1 MAFTVEIVSA
11 EQAIWSG
18 SAEFI
23 VVPGSQGELGIHGGH
38 APLLTYMKSGNVAVH
53 DHEGVVHHFYVS
65 GGVAEVQPTGVI
77 ILSDASAR
85 AQDLDEAQI
94 LQAKSEAEE
103 MLRNSKEK
111 LNYAEI
117 ELRLSQEISKL
128 QSIEKYRAG
137 RK

>member
-1 MAFTVEIVSA
+1 MTFTVEIVSA

-38 APLLTYMKSGNVAVH
+38 APLLTYMKPGDVAVH
-53 DHEGVVHHFYVS
+53 EADGQVHHFYVS
-65 GGVAEVQPTGVI
+65 GGVVEIQPAGVI
-77 ILSDASAR
+77 VLSDASVR
-85 AQDLDEAQI
+85 AQDLDEAQV
-94 LQAKSEAEE
+94 LQAKAEAEE
-103 MLRNSKEK
+103 MLRNKKDK

-117 ELRLSQEISKL
+117 EMRLSQEISKL
-128 QSIEKYRAG
+128 QSIEKYRSS

>member
-18 SAEFI
+18 PAEFI

-38 APLLTYMKSGNVAVH
+38 APLLTYMKSGTVAVTAE
-53 DHEGVVHHFYVS
+53 DQEVHHFYVS
-65 GGVAEVQPTGVI
+65 GGVVEVQPTGVI
-77 ILSDASAR
+77 VLSDASMR

-94 LQAKSEAEE
+94 LQAKAEAEE
-103 MLRNSKEK
+103 MLRNKANK
-111 LNYAEI
+111 LNYAEV
-117 ELRLSQEISKL
+117 EMRLSQEISKL
-128 QSIEKYRAG
+128 QSIEKYRSG

>member
-23 VVPGSQGELGIHGGH
+23 VVPGSQGELGIYGGH
-38 APLLTYMKSGNVAVH
+38 APLLTYMRPGDVAVH
-53 DHEGVVHHFYVS
+53 REDGEVEHFYVS
-65 GGVAEVQPTGVI
+65 GGVVEVQPSGVI
-77 ILSDASAR
+77 VLSDASTR
-85 AQDLDEAQI
+85 AADLDEAQI
-94 LQAKSEAEE
+94 LQAKAEAEE
-103 MLRNSKEK
+103 MLRNRKDK

-128 QSIEKYRAG
+128 QSLEKYRSG
-137 RK
+137 QR

>member
-1 MAFTVEIVSA
+1 MSFTVEIVSA

-38 APLLTYMKSGNVAVH
+38 APLLTYMKPGDVAVH
-53 DHEGVVHHFYVS
+53 EVGGEVHHFYVS
-65 GGVAEVQPTGVI
+65 GGVIEVQPAGI
-77 ILSDASAR
+77 IVLSDASIR

-103 MLRNSKEK
+103 MLKKQTDK

-128 QSIEKYRAG
+128 QSIEKYRSG

>member
-11 EQAIWSG
+11 ERAIWSG

-53 DHEGVVHHFYVS
+53 EPGGEVHHFYVS
-65 GGVAEVQPTGVI
+65 GGVAEIQPAGVI
-77 ILSDASAR
+77 ILSDASVR

-94 LQAKSEAEE
+94 LQAKAEAED
-103 MLRNSKEK
+103 MLRNKKDK
-111 LNYAEI
+111 LNYGEI

-128 QSIEKYRAG
+128 QTLEKYRAG

>member
-38 APLLTYMKSGNVAVH
+38 TPLLTYMKPGDVAVH
-53 DHEGVVHHFYVS
+53 VEGGDVHHFYVS
-65 GGVAEVQPTGVI
+65 GGVIEVQPSGVI
-77 ILSDASAR
+77 VLSDASVR
-85 AQDLDEAQI
+85 AQDLDEAQV
-94 LQAKSEAEE
+94 LQAKAEAEE
-103 MLRNSKEK
+103 MLRNKKDK

-117 ELRLSQEISKL
+117 EMRLSQEISKL
-128 QSIEKYRAG
+128 QSIEKYRSG

>member
-1 MAFTVEIVSA
+1 MAFNVEIVSA
-11 EQAIWSG
+11 EEAIWSG

-38 APLLTYMKSGNVAVH
+38 APLLTYMKPGNVAVH
-53 DHEGVVHHFYVS
+53 VEGGEEHHFYVS
-65 GGVAEVQPTGVI
+65 GGVLEVQPRGVI
-77 ILSDASAR
+77 ILSDASVR

-94 LQAKSEAEE
+94 LQAKAEAEE
-103 MLRNSKEK
+103 MLRSHKDK

-128 QSIEKYRAG
+128 QSIEKYRSG
-137 RK
+137 RR

>member
-18 SAEFI
+18 SAEFL

-38 APLLTYMKSGNVAVH
+38 APLLTYLKPGNVAVH
-53 DHEGVVHHFYVS
+53 SSEGEIQHFYVS
-65 GGVAEVQPTGVI
+65 GGVVEVQPAGVI
-77 ILSDASAR
+77 VLSDASVR
-85 AQDLDEAQI
+85 AQDLDEAQV
-94 LQAKSEAEE
+94 LQAKAEAEE
-103 MLRNSKEK
+103 MLRNRKDK

-117 ELRLSQEISKL
+117 EMRLSQEISKL
-128 QSIEKYRAG
+128 QSIEKYRSS